1 MRLLEPNP
9 YKSEFLNDVVSP
21 IIGQQQ
27 KSLVSLETLSSSSSP
42 RSPYLAP
49 TIPLIEEFIK
59 GHSQGTKDEDKSA
72 WLVS

>member
-1 MRLLEPNP
+1 
-9 YKSEFLNDVVSP
+9 NDVVSP

-27 KSLVSLETLSSSSSP
+27 KSLVSFETLSSSSSP
-42 RSPYLAP
+42 RTPYLVP

-59 GHSQGTKDEDKSA
+59 KQGTKDEDKSA